1 MPEKNKINYISL
13 IAGLIMILISVLN
26 YLMNEDH
33 VSLGIFVF
41 SGLGFILLGINTKFD
56 EIKAKRIRKYGMT
69 FFFGAA
75 VIFIYWLAVAK
86 FNLF

>member
-13 IAGLIMILISVLN
+13 IAGLIMIIFSVLN
-26 YLMNEDH
+26 YIMNDDF

-41 SGLGFILLGINTKFD
+41 LGMGFILLGINVKFE
-56 EIKAKRIRKYGMT
+56 EINAKRIRKYAMT

-75 VIFIYWLAVAK
+75 VIFIYWLAVVK